1 MPDDRPL
8 APPPRRRW
16 PWWVGGGLL
25 ATAILGVWQAPRV
38 TCAVIHLRSPWPA
51 EDVVIRDAR
60 LSGTRFPTIAV
71 ATLDRATFRRIAQEA
86 SQRWIP
92 NFLLADGMQAWGNV
106 SWAPELSWRMSLD
119 DQQKIPI
126 ITARVPAPLADTL
139 LARLLGPR
147 ADFLANVHLTMC
159 TLQAS
164 PGIGGKATW
173 ILHLAGSAT
182 LVLGGHPIPV
192 TIEAM
197 HATATSQLS
206 RRPDGSQMLTA
217 SATITDLRG
226 KVALVGA
233 IDPLRIVLE
242 KELNQRLGQDLP
254 TALAPGWW
262 PEATV
267 IDLALAPS
275 QVTEL

>member
-1 MPDDRPL
+1 MPEDDPL
-8 APPPRRRW
+8 PLSPRRRW

-25 ATAILGVWQAPRV
+25 ATTVLGIWQAPRI
-38 TCAVIHLRSPWPA
+38 TCAVIHHRSPWEA
-51 EDVVIRDAR
+51 GDVVIRDAR
-60 LSGTRFPTIAV
+60 LGEGGYPTIAV
-71 ATLDRATFRRIAQEA
+71 ATLDQTTFRMIAQEA
-86 SQRWIP
+86 SQRWVPGFI
-92 NFLLADGMQAWGNV
+92 LADGMQVWGTFIK
-106 SWAPELSWRMSLD
+106 APELSWRISLD
-119 DQQKIPI
+119 DQQKIPA

-139 LARLLGPR
+139 LTRLLGPR
-147 ADFLANVHLTMC
+147 SSSLADLHLTTC
-159 TLQAS
+159 TIQTS
-164 PGIGGKATW
+164 PGTGGKTTW
-173 ILHLAGSAT
+173 ALHVAGSAT
-182 LVLGGHPIPV
+182 YVLGGHQIPV
-192 TIEAM
+192 TIEAL

-233 IDPLRIVLE
+233 IAPLRIVLE

-254 TALAPGWW
+254 KALVPGWW
-262 PEATV
+262 PEATA